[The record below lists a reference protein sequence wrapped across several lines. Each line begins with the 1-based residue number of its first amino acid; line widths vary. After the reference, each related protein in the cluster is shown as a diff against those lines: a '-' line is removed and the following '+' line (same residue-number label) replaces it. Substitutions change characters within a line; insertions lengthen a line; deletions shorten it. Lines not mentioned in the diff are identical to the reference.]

1 MQQWTLPD
9 VDSVLPSVD
18 EFVDGHNRWPL
29 LPLPM
34 PEPIKWKR
42 VRSCRLRLRQK
53 RRLQISRMLR
63 GVVTTINALAMG
75 QVARLTTPYA
85 DAGCRMKASAA
96 RSLALS
102 QLRQKVVEVAR
113 ARRGL
118 GLTGVRDAAAIL
130 LKTSP
135 DADGY
140 VRAQKVRQVSMLAD
154 KMVEPPVSSS
164 IDMLEVLPEE
174 DSKFYSCEE
183 HVVETEGKSEVIFQE
198 IEEHY
203 GFVGGTLEEYLKYLS
218 RPDVES
224 LWQWDLT
231 VNIKATAGIS
241 CVLKK
246 NGVDQR
252 KLIMQCAANYMFA
265 DPTTRADLGM
275 GGGAAIG
282 RCFVEADAVS
292 VSACDEDSA
301 FTHVR
306 VPGWMTYW
314 QAGPPVRAELAW
326 HLLSPEIKAQID
338 QPHSTFVSPRYLR
351 LAMGGSHSVYILMRI
366 NLHQVGKSLFSY
378 AGRLLNSVIDE
389 DGQDD
394 CNVSQVVDNA
404 EDEEPD
410 LGLRDEEWEL
420 RQQARRMSEA
430 SDSVFTV
437 QGWCD
442 AVRRS
447 KQEDERV
454 FVVVHMFAG
463 ERREDDVQQFL
474 EEKMYGAHMK
484 LLMLSVDLAEDPL
497 WDFRNPNTF
506 QAMMEL
512 AEEGLIDVWLGGPP
526 CSTVA
531 RSRHVRLHNGPRP
544 LRFRW
549 ALWGRHD
556 LRSFER
562 ERVEEANDLWVNF
575 WTMCEA
581 VSMRGGCYLM
591 EHPADP
597 GTDPY
602 PSMWLIPEL
611 LEMEKR
617 SRGRRAH
624 FHQCPFGGISPK
636 LTTFSS
642 NVVGLERIDGV
653 RCPGLSSS
661 HTHGKTIGR
670 APDGSFYTRRLQT
683 YPAGL
688 CQMIAEMIFDSLLE
702 MKQKM
707 TGPTGALHQPGE
719 LSAPRI
725 TAWSRWASGNRSGVV
740 MLNESYSRCQKL
752 IINDTQ
758 SAAYIHV
765 DDTVFLST
773 AKHSELHSDVLME
786 RAVNSLED
794 VGFGVTQQMKSTE
807 VEKVVGYEV
816 VSKPPQFRLPL
827 RKMALLNIAL
837 MELTSQ
843 QIVVI
848 DTLRSLVGMWI
859 FGSLLRRELLS
870 IPHALFHFMEEND
883 EATVK
888 WWFSA
893 RDEVRA
899 MARMTSLMICD
910 LGSPILP
917 ILFGTDAMGENNID
931 YGGYGIVA
939 TELGHE
945 EKKVLLKL
953 GELPGRSIA
962 RLDGCQGT
970 RFPDRPLKPTVPFT
984 RLPDEFFRP
993 DRWKAVQRGRWRYG
1007 DHITIGESRTVVKL
1021 LERLA
1026 SWPSI
1031 HGCAVFSIQ
1040 DNQPTACAMAK
1051 GRSPSF
1057 ALNRVLR
1064 QRAALCLSSGLKLY
1078 LPWAESAKQ
1087 PADELSRIQ

>member
-1 MQQWTLPD
+1 MAA
-9 VDSVLPSVD
+9 PSFADARAYQVEED
-18 EFVDGHNRWPL
+18 PL
-29 LPLPM
+29 LPTAT
-34 PEPIKWKR
+34 EAEEATADF
-42 VRSCRLRLRQK
+42 SF
-53 RRLQISRMLR
+53 
-63 GVVTTINALAMG
+63 ALWSGDHDQCFGERACCP
-75 QVARLTTPYA
+75 TDYTPHA

-154 KMVEPPVSSS
+154 KMVEPQVNTS
-164 IDMLEVLPEE
+164 IDMLEVLPVE
-174 DSKFYSCEE
+174 DSCFYSLEE
-183 HVVETEGKSEVIFQE
+183 HVVETEGKSETIFRE
-198 IEEHY
+198 IEGHY
-203 GFVGGTLEEYLKYLS
+203 GFVGGTLEEYLKYLG
-218 RPDVES
+218 RPDVEA

-231 VNIKATAGIS
+231 INIKATAGIS

-246 NGVDQR
+246 NGIDQR

-265 DPTTRADLGM
+265 DPTSRADLGM
-275 GGGAAIG
+275 GGGSAIS
-282 RCFVEADAVS
+282 RCFVEAEAMS

-306 VPGWMTYW
+306 VPLWMTYW

-326 HLLSPEIKAQID
+326 HLLPQEVKVKID
-338 QPHSTFVSPRYLR
+338 HPHSTFVSPRYLR

-378 AGRLLNSVIDE
+378 AGRLLNSKLAKEACEETDRSTT
-389 DGQDD
+389 DGPQLDSLEA
-394 CNVSQVVDNA
+394 V
-404 EDEEPD
+404 
-410 LGLRDEEWEL
+410 GLRDDEWSM
-420 RQQARRMSEA
+420 RQQARRGARESNGA
-430 SDSVFTV
+430 LTV

-463 ERREDDVQQFL
+463 ERREGNIQQFL
-474 EEKMYGAHMK
+474 EEMMESAHLR

-531 RSRHVRLHNGPRP
+531 RSRHVKLMNGPRP

-549 ALWGRHD
+549 ALWGRVG

-575 WTMCEA
+575 WSMCEA
-581 VSMRGGCYLM
+581 VSMRGGGYLM

-597 GTDPY
+597 GQEPY
-602 PSMWLIPEL
+602 PSTWLIPEL
-611 LEMEKR
+611 VEMEKR
-617 SRGRRAH
+617 VNRRRVH

-636 LTTFSS
+636 LTTFSG
-642 NVVGLERIDGV
+642 NLVNLERIDNV
-653 RCPGLSSS
+653 RCPGESAS
-661 HTHGKTIGR
+661 HVHGKSIGR

-683 YPAGL
+683 YPVGL
-688 CQMIAEMIFDSLLE
+688 CRLMAEMIFDTLVNMHQRKS
-702 MKQKM
+702 
-707 TGPTGALHQPGE
+707 GPTGALHQPGE
-719 LSAPRI
+719 LPAPRI
-725 TAWSRWASGNRSGVV
+725 TAWSCWASGSKSGIA
-740 MLNESYSRCQKL
+740 MLNETSSRCQKL
-752 IINDTQ
+752 IVDDNQ
-758 SAAYIHV
+758 AAAYIHV

-773 AKHSELHSDVLME
+773 TKQGELHSDALMDV
-786 RAVNSLED
+786 AVGSLEK
-794 VGFGVTQQMKSTE
+794 VGFGVTQQMRSAE

-816 VSKPPQFRLPL
+816 ISRPPQFRLPL
-827 RKMALLNIAL
+827 RKMALLNLAL
-837 MELTSQ
+837 MELTTRQ
-843 QIVVI
+843 KVVVDI
-848 DTLRSLVGMWI
+848 LRSLVGMWI

-870 IPHALFHFMEEND
+870 IPHVLFHFMEEND
-883 EATVK
+883 GDTVQ
-888 WWFSA
+888 WWCSA

-899 MARMTSLMICD
+899 MARLTSLMVCD

-917 ILFGTDAMGENNID
+917 ILFGTDAMGANEID
-931 YGGYGIVA
+931 QGGHGIVA
-939 TELGHE
+939 TKLEQA
-945 EKKVLLKL
+945 EKRVLLKL

-970 RFPDRPLKPTVPFT
+970 RYPDRPLKPTVPFT
-984 RLPDEFFRP
+984 RLPDDFFVA
-993 DRWKAVQRGRWRYG
+993 DRWKAVQWGRWRYG

-1026 SWPSI
+1026 AWPGV
-1031 HGCAVFSIQ
+1031 HGSAIFSIQ
-1040 DNQPTACAMAK
+1040 DNQPSACAMAK

-1064 QRAALCLSSGLKLY
+1064 QRAALCLSSSLKLF

>member
-1 MQQWTLPD
+1 MDAKLPT
-9 VDSVLPSVD
+9 VD
-18 EFVDGHNRWPL
+18 EFIDGHNLWPL

-34 PEPIKWKR
+34 PEPIKWKKI
-42 VRSCRLRLRQK
+42 RSCRLRLRQK
-53 RRLQISRMLR
+53 RRLQISRMFG
-63 GVVTTINALAMG
+63 GVVTTINALAKG
-75 QVARLTTPYA
+75 RVAQLTTPLA

-154 KMVEPPVSSS
+154 MMVEPPVNTS
-164 IDMLEVLPEE
+164 INMLEVLPEE
-174 DSKFYSCEE
+174 DSYFYSAEN
-183 HVVETEGKSEVIFQE
+183 HVLEIEGKSEAIFRE

-203 GFVGGTLEEYLKYLS
+203 GFVGGTMEEYLKYLG
-218 RPDVES
+218 RPDVRS

-231 VNIKATAGIS
+231 TNIKATAGIS

-246 NGVDQR
+246 NGIDQR

-265 DPTTRADLGM
+265 DPTVRADLCM
-275 GGGAAIG
+275 GGGSAIS
-282 RCFVEADAVS
+282 RCFVEAEAMS

-306 VPGWMTYW
+306 VPLWMTYW
-314 QAGPPVRAELAW
+314 QAGPPVRAEAAW
-326 HLLSPEIKAQID
+326 HLLPQEVRDQIC
-338 QPHSTFVSPRYLR
+338 QPHATFVSPRYLR

-378 AGRLLNSVIDE
+378 AGRLLNSRVGEETFEVKDGPHTAEVRECEE
-389 DGQDD
+389 DD
-394 CNVSQVVDNA
+394 VS
-404 EDEEPD
+404 
-410 LGLRDEEWEL
+410 LGDGEWSL
-420 RQQARRMSEA
+420 RQQARRTPRLTEGA
-430 SDSVFTV
+430 FTV

-447 KQEDERV
+447 KQKDERV

-463 ERREDDVQQFL
+463 ERREGDVQQFL
-474 EEKMYGAHMK
+474 EERMEAAGMQ

-512 AEEGLIDVWLGGPP
+512 AEEGLIDVWFGGPP

-531 RSRHVRLHNGPRP
+531 RSRHVKLVNGPRP

-549 ALWGRHD
+549 ALWGRAD
-556 LRSFER
+556 LRTFER
-562 ERVEEANDLWVNF
+562 DRVQEANDLWVNF
-575 WTMCEA
+575 WAMCEA
-581 VSMRGGCYLM
+581 VSMRGGGYLM

-597 GTDPY
+597 GQEPY

-611 LEMEKR
+611 VEMEKR
-617 SRGRRAH
+617 IGGRRAH

-636 LTTFSS
+636 LTTFSG
-642 NVVGLERIDGV
+642 NLVNLERIDGI
-653 RCPGLSSS
+653 RCPGESAT
-661 HTHGKTIGR
+661 HVHGKSIGR

-688 CQMIAEMIFDSLLE
+688 CKLMAEMIFDSLAE
-702 MKQKM
+702 MKKSN
-707 TGPTGALHQPGE
+707 TGPTGAIHHLGE
-719 LSAPRI
+719 LPAPRV
-725 TAWSRWASGNRSGVV
+725 TAWSSWASGSRAGVV
-740 MLNESYSRCQKL
+740 VLNESCSRSQKL
-752 IINDTQ
+752 IIDDNQ
-758 SAAYIHV
+758 AAAYIHV
-765 DDTVFLST
+765 DDTVFIST
-773 AKHSELHSDVLME
+773 TKQNELQSDVLMDE
-786 RAVNSLED
+786 AVSSLEG
-794 VGFGVTQQMKSTE
+794 VGFGVTQQMRSSE

-816 VSKPPQFRLPL
+816 ISKPPQFRLPL
-827 RKMALLNIAL
+827 KKMVLLKVAL
-837 MELTSQ
+837 MELTSHQ
-843 QIVVI
+843 MVSV
-848 DTLRSLVGMWI
+848 DMLRSLVGMWI

-870 IPHALFHFMEEND
+870 IPHSLFHFMEEND
-883 EATVK
+883 GATVK

-899 MARMTSLMICD
+899 MARLTPLMVCD

-917 ILFGTDAMGENNID
+917 ILFGTDAMGDNDID

-939 TELGHE
+939 TSLEQHE
-945 EKKVLLKL
+945 KRILLKL

-970 RFPDRPLKPTVPFT
+970 RFPDRPLRPTVPFT
-984 RLPDEFFRP
+984 RLPDDFFVA
-993 DRWKAVQRGRWRYG
+993 DRWKAVQWGRWQYG

-1026 SWPSI
+1026 AWPGV

-1078 LPWAESAKQ
+1078 LPCAESAKQ

>member
-1 MQQWTLPD
+1 
-9 VDSVLPSVD
+9 
-18 EFVDGHNRWPL
+18 
-29 LPLPM
+29 M
-34 PEPIKWKR
+34 PEQIRWKR

-53 RRLQISRMLR
+53 KRLQISRFLR
-63 GVVTTINALAMG
+63 GVVTTINALAKG
-75 QVARLTTPYA
+75 HVAQLTTPYA

-113 ARRGL
+113 ARRSL

-154 KMVEPPVSSS
+154 KMVEPPVNSS

-174 DSKFYSCEE
+174 DACFYSKEE
-183 HVVETEGKSEVIFQE
+183 HVVETEGKSEAIFRE

-203 GFVGGTLEEYLKYLS
+203 GFVGGTLDEYLKYLS
-218 RPDVES
+218 RPDVGS
-224 LWQWDLT
+224 LWQWDLSS
-231 VNIKATAGIS
+231 NIRATAGIS

-275 GGGAAIG
+275 CGGSAIG
-282 RCFVEADAVS
+282 RCFVEAEAMS

-306 VPGWMTYW
+306 VPQWMTFW

-326 HLLSPEIKAQID
+326 HLLSTELRLQIECP
-338 QPHSTFVSPRYLR
+338 QSTFVSPRYLR

-366 NLHQVGKSLFSY
+366 NLHHVGKSLFSY
-378 AGRLLNSVIDE
+378 AGRLLNTRVAMDACAGKDDLVIDE
-389 DGQDD
+389 ACEKGDD
-394 CNVSQVVDNA
+394 DMMLK
-404 EDEEPD
+404 DEQW
-410 LGLRDEEWEL
+410 GL
-420 RQQARRMSEA
+420 RQQARRTAQVAYSG
-430 SDSVFTV
+430 FTV
-437 QGWCD
+437 HGWCD

-463 ERREDDVQQFL
+463 ERRENDVQQFL
-474 EEKMYGAHMK
+474 EQRMATAQMR

-506 QAMMEL
+506 QALFEL
-512 AEEGLIDVWLGGPP
+512 AEEGLIDVWFGGPP

-531 RSRHVRLHNGPRP
+531 RARHVKMVNGPRP

-549 ALWGRHD
+549 ALWGRAD
-556 LRSFER
+556 LRSYER

-575 WTMCEA
+575 WAMCEA
-581 VSMRGGCYLM
+581 VSLRGGCYLM

-597 GTDPY
+597 GQDPY
-602 PSMWLIPEL
+602 PSMWLIQEVV
-611 LEMEKR
+611 EMER
-617 SRGRRAH
+617 RAGGHRAH
-624 FHQCPFGGISPK
+624 FHQCPFGGIAPK
-636 LTTFSS
+636 LTTFSGNLVNLS
-642 NVVGLERIDGV
+642 RIDGV
-653 RCPGLSSS
+653 RCPGESDT
-661 HTHGKTIGR
+661 HVHGKSIGR

-683 YPAGL
+683 YPPGL
-688 CQMIAEMIFDSLLE
+688 CEVMADMIFDSLCY
-702 MKQKM
+702 MYQQNV
-707 TGPTGALHQPGE
+707 GPTGALHQTGDLP
-719 LSAPRI
+719 APRI
-725 TAWSRWASGNRSGVV
+725 TAWTRWASANTCGVA
-740 MLNESYSRCQKL
+740 MLNETAARSQKL
-752 IINDTQ
+752 IIDDQ
-758 SAAYIHV
+758 QAAVYVHV

-773 AKHSELHSDVLME
+773 SRRNEVHSDVLME
-786 RAVNSLED
+786 TVVGDLEK
-794 VGFGVTQQMKSTE
+794 VGFGVSQQMKAME

-816 VSKPPQFRLPL
+816 ISKPPQFRLPL
-827 RKMALLNIAL
+827 KKMALLNVAL
-837 MELTSQ
+837 MELTSRQ
-843 QIVVI
+843 VVSI
-848 DTLRSLVGMWI
+848 EILRSLVGMWI

-870 IPHALFHFMEEND
+870 IPHVLFHFMDHHEGTT
-883 EATVK
+883 AT
-888 WWFSA
+888 WWISA

-899 MARMTSLMICD
+899 MARMTALMVCD

-917 ILFGTDAMGENNID
+917 ILFGTDAMGENDID

-939 TELGHE
+939 TKLRED
-945 EKKVLLKL
+945 EKRTLLRL
-953 GELPGRSIA
+953 GEQPGRSIA

-970 RFPDRPLKPTVPFT
+970 KYPDRPLQPTVPFS
-984 RLPDEFFRP
+984 RLPDEFFKP
-993 DRWKAVQRGRWRYG
+993 DRWKPVQRGRWRYG

-1026 SWPSI
+1026 AWPSV
-1031 HGCAVFSIQ
+1031 HGCAIFSIQ

-1064 QRAALCLSSGLKLY
+1064 QRAALCLSSGLKLF

>member
-1 MQQWTLPD
+1 M
-9 VDSVLPSVD
+9 D
-18 EFVDGHNRWPL
+18 EFIGGHNLWPL
-29 LPLPM
+29 LPLPL
-34 PEPIKWKR
+34 PEPIKWKKI
-42 VRSCRLRLRQK
+42 RSCRLRLRQK
-53 RRLQISRMLR
+53 RRLQISRMLS
-63 GVVTTINALAMG
+63 GVVTTINALAKG
-75 QVARLTTPYA
+75 QVARLTTPHA

-96 RSLALS
+96 RSLALL

-118 GLTGVRDAAAIL
+118 GLTGVRDAAAVL

-135 DADGY
+135 DTDGY

-154 KMVEPPVSSS
+154 RMVEPPVNTS
-164 IDMLEVLPEE
+164 IDMLEVLPSE
-174 DSKFYSCEE
+174 DAYFYSAES
-183 HVVETEGKSEVIFQE
+183 HVMETEGKSEVIFRE

-203 GFVGGTLEEYLKYLS
+203 GFVGGTLDEYLKYLG
-218 RPDVES
+218 RPDVEA
-224 LWQWDLT
+224 LWQWDFT
-231 VNIKATAGIS
+231 TNIKATAGIS

-246 NGVDQR
+246 NGIDQR

-275 GGGAAIG
+275 GGGSAIS
-282 RCFVEADAVS
+282 RCFVEAEAMS

-306 VPGWMTYW
+306 VPQWMTFW

-326 HLLSPEIKAQID
+326 HLLPLNLRTQIG

-366 NLHQVGKSLFSY
+366 NLHQVGKSLFNY
-378 AGRLLNSVIDE
+378 AGRLLNSRVASETSGVHVAQQTTE
-389 DGQDD
+389 DRESEEDD
-394 CNVSQVVDNA
+394 A
-404 EDEEPD
+404 
-410 LGLRDEEWEL
+410 GLRDDEWSL
-420 RQQARRMSEA
+420 RQQARRTMCSAEGA
-430 SDSVFTV
+430 FTV

-447 KQEDERV
+447 KQEDKRV

-463 ERREDDVQQFL
+463 ERREGDVQQFL
-474 EEKMYGAHMK
+474 EEKMAEADMQ

-512 AEEGLIDVWLGGPP
+512 AEEGLIDVWFGGPP

-531 RSRHVRLHNGPRP
+531 RSRHVKMVNGPRP

-549 ALWGRHD
+549 ALWGRTD
-556 LRSFER
+556 LRTFER
-562 ERVEEANDLWVNF
+562 ERVHEANDLWVNF
-575 WTMCEA
+575 WALCEA

-597 GTDPY
+597 GKDPF

-611 LEMEKR
+611 IEMEKR
-617 SRGRRAH
+617 VGGRRAH
-624 FHQCPFGGISPK
+624 FHQCYFGGISPK
-636 LTTFSS
+636 LTTFSA
-642 NVVGLERIDGV
+642 NVVNVERIDGI
-653 RCPGLSSS
+653 RCPGESSS
-661 HTHGKTIGR
+661 HVHGKSIGR

-683 YPAGL
+683 YPVGL
-688 CQMIAEMIFDSLLE
+688 CQLIAEMIFDSLTV
-702 MKQKM
+702 MQQNNS
-707 TGPTGALHQPGE
+707 GPTGAIHQPDE
-719 LSAPRI
+719 LTAPRI
-725 TAWSRWASGNRSGVV
+725 TAWSSWASGCRPGIV
-740 MLNESYSRCQKL
+740 MLNESSSRCQKL
-752 IINDTQ
+752 IIDDNQ

-765 DDTVFLST
+765 DDTVFIST
-773 AKHSELHSDVLME
+773 TKQTELHSDALMDE
-786 RAVNSLED
+786 AVGSLEAA
-794 VGFGVTQQMKSTE
+794 GFGVTQQMRSSE
-807 VEKVVGYEV
+807 VEKVVGYEI

-827 RKMALLNIAL
+827 KKMVLLNVAL
-837 MELTSQ
+837 MELTSRQ
-843 QIVVI
+843 KVAIE
-848 DTLRSLVGMWI
+848 TLRSLVGMWI

-870 IPHALFHFMEEND
+870 IPHSLFHFMEEN
-883 EATVK
+883 EGATVD

-899 MARMTSLMICD
+899 MARLTALMVCD

-917 ILFGTDAMGENNID
+917 ILFGTDAMGANDID
-931 YGGYGIVA
+931 HGGYGIVA
-939 TELGHE
+939 TRLEQHE
-945 EKKVLLKL
+945 KRILLKL

-962 RLDGCQGT
+962 RLDGCHGT
-970 RFPDRPLKPTVPFT
+970 RFPERPLKPTVPFT
-984 RLPDEFFRP
+984 RLPDDFFRA
-993 DRWKAVQRGRWRYG
+993 DRWKAVTWGRWQYG

-1026 SWPSI
+1026 SWPSV
-1031 HGCAVFSIQ
+1031 HGCAIFSIQ